1 MKYIIL
7 ASIAILSF
15 NIGLGQNITPSATYD
30 EVVNK
35 KVKGLIQTYISKSG
49 EKFSVGDTI
58 TLGTSFMEKDNFTYV
73 VQNVGIDSEPLSNL
87 ASGRS
92 VIIKKIKISMRRVT
106 FSTTPPKDFIFALKI
121 GLIDDALKNGELKSK
136 IMSSSEALAELKRAK
151 DKLDLGLTTQEEF
164 DALRN
169 KLAPFI
175 D

>member
-58 TLGTSFMEKDNFTYV
+58 TIGKPMNNETYSYLF
-73 VQNVGIDSEPLSNL
+73 QNIGIGLEPLSNL
-87 ASGRS
+87 ASGKT
-92 VIIKKIKISMRRVT
+92 VIIKKIKISMRKVT
-106 FSTTPPKDFIFALKI
+106 FATTAPKDYVFALKI

-151 DKLDLGLTTQEEF
+151 DKLDLGLTTQKEF

-169 KLAPFI
+169 KLAPLI

>member
-58 TLGTSFMEKDNFTYV
+58 TIGKPMNNETYSYLF
-73 VQNVGIDSEPLSNL
+73 QNTGIGLEPLSNL
-87 ASGRS
+87 ASGKT

-106 FSTTPPKDFIFALKI
+106 FSTTPPTDFIFALKI

-169 KLAPFI
+169 KLAPLI

>member
-1 MKYIIL
+1 
-7 ASIAILSF
+7 
-15 NIGLGQNITPSATYD
+15 
-30 EVVNK
+30 
-35 KVKGLIQTYISKSG
+35 
-49 EKFSVGDTI
+49 
-58 TLGTSFMEKDNFTYV
+58 
-73 VQNVGIDSEPLSNL
+73 
-87 ASGRS
+87 
-92 VIIKKIKISMRRVT
+92 MRRVT